1 MAYYLMIETKKSIYQ
16 ELPIENSKIFTKLTS
31 YRKIGAC
38 SLQEIDLYTTMFYDE
53 QELRKSLYEE
63 GILSPELINKSLSI
77 RTIQNGIRKKVP
89 YDFLYQKDLEYLM
102 NPNKIIIEINQRN
115 LANDFLFIRNLA
127 EKFQSYHE
135 CNATASE
142 LRHHANTSLNTNR
155 RSKYLDER
163 DRQGDN
169 LTVRFLK
176 LLIFNYKQKPTG
188 EIIYYDTIKYSNLHH
203 LIAYMNNYN
212 NKHQE
217 EKPLENSSTSQ
228 LSLFD
233 TSKPLTKTKTKN
245 QKRTTIDGQFSMF
258 DD

>member
-1 MAYYLMIETKKSIYQ
+1 MAYYLMIEAKKNIHQ
-16 ELPIENSKIFTKLTS
+16 ELPIENSKIFTKLTN
-31 YRKIGAC
+31 YRKTGAC
-38 SLQEIDLYTTMFYDE
+38 SLKEIDLYTTMFYDE

-77 RTIQNGIRKKVP
+77 RTIQHGVRKKVP

-102 NPNKIIIEINQRN
+102 NPNKLIAEINQRN
-115 LANDFLFIRNLA
+115 LDNDFLFIKNLA
-127 EKFQSYHE
+127 EKFQSCRD

-142 LRHHANTSLNTNR
+142 LKHHANASLNTNH

-169 LTVRFLK
+169 LVVRFLK
-176 LLIFNYKQKPTG
+176 LLIFNYDQKPTG
-188 EIIYYDTIKYSNLHH
+188 EIIYYNSIKYSNLHH

-217 EKPLENSSTSQ
+217 KKSLENSNTSQ

-233 TSKPLTKTKTKN
+233 TNKPLTKTKTKN
-245 QKRTTIDGQFSMF
+245 EKRTTIDGQFSMF
-258 DD
+258 DE

>member
-1 MAYYLMIETKKSIYQ
+1 MAYYLMIETKKSMYQ
-16 ELPIENSKIFTKLTS
+16 ELPIENSKIFTKLTN
-31 YRKIGAC
+31 YRKTGAC

-102 NPNKIIIEINQRN
+102 NPNKIITEINQRN
-115 LANDFLFIRNLA
+115 FANDFIFIRNLA

-135 CNATASE
+135 CNA
-142 LRHHANTSLNTNR
+142 SLNTNR

-176 LLIFNYKQKPTG
+176 LLIFNYEQKPTG

-212 NKHQE
+212 NKHQA
-217 EKPLENSSTSQ
+217 EKPLENSNNSQ
-228 LSLFD
+228 IRLFD

-245 QKRTTIDGQFSMF
+245 QKKTTIDGQFSMF
-258 DD
+258 DE